1 MLDLLVWLLFIVII
15 MGLAVWIIQQLPI
28 PPPFGSI
35 CIAIIGVICLILLV
49 SVLMG
54 VAPFRSFR

>member
-1 MLDLLVWLLFIVII
+1 MVDLLVWLLFIVII

-28 PPPFGSI
+28 PPPFGNI
-35 CIAIIGVICLILLV
+35 AIAIIGVICLLLLV